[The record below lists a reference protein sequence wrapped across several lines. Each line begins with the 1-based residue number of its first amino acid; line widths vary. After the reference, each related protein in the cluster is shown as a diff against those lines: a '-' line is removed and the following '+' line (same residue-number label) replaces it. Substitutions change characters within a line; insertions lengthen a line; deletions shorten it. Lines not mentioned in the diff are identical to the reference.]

1 MAGVELRIRIAG
13 EYIGSLRASGGD
25 FPWMRGTFY
34 PSPAFALLGGYLR
47 PYHATATHLDL
58 SALAT
63 IGGVASAEAVVEDPT
78 SKEPTFL
85 HALVLHADG
94 TAALRMGIEPLGE
107 DE

>member
-13 EYIGSLRASGGD
+13 EYVGSLHASGGD
-25 FPWMRGTFY
+25 FPWMRGTLH
-34 PSPAFALLGGYLR
+34 PSPSFASLGAYLR

-58 SALAT
+58 SALAA

-78 SKEPTFL
+78 SAEPTFL

-94 TAALRMGIEPLGE
+94 TAGLRIGIEPLGE